1 MNIQEAV
8 LADGMLD
15 IRLRALRGT
24 VERSQ
29 ANTIS
34 LLTER
39 DEVSAALASAKVHL
53 LLARA
58 TTSAKSLH
66 SLPNV
71 PEPGHA
77 APVHTSNQEEDWI
90 RLEQMV
96 RHFVSG
102 QQEQDD
108 MVSQSAQGATP

>member
-29 ANTIS
+29 ANRIS
-34 LLTER
+34 LLAER
-39 DEVSAALASAKVHL
+39 DEVAAALASAKVEL
-53 LLARA
+53 LLAQAA
-58 TTSAKSLH
+58 TKAKALH
-66 SLPNV
+66 PLPQ
-71 PEPGHA
+71 PGHA
-77 APVHTSNQEEDWI
+77 AAPVPTSNREEDWI

-96 RHFVSG
+96 QRFVSG

-108 MVSQSAQGATP
+108 MVSQSAQGATSTP